1 MTAYEDTAFYVMS
14 AVAAK
19 EQDHSTMSGDNFSL
33 FTLDNGNCHICLS
46 DGMGSG
52 KAARRE
58 SEMVVELIEKLME
71 AGFARETAIRMMN
84 SAMVLK
90 GDHDSYSTLDFARI
104 DLYTG
109 ALTFTKIGAA
119 ASFVRTKKEV
129 ECISRASLPAGADS
143 DTIPETA
150 CRKLTDGDFL
160 VMVTDGVLEY
170 LHVRNPEET
179 FADMI
184 REIKTE
190 NAGMFADALMEK
202 VLLYTGGQ
210 VPDDMTIVVAG
221 IWEK

>member
-1 MTAYEDTAFYVMS
+1 M
-14 AVAAK
+14 
-19 EQDHSTMSGDNFSL
+19 
-33 FTLDNGNCHICLS
+33 
-46 DGMGSG
+46 
-52 KAARRE
+52 
-58 SEMVVELIEKLME
+58 
-71 AGFARETAIRMMN
+71 
-84 SAMVLK
+84 
-90 GDHDSYSTLDFARI
+90 
-104 DLYTG
+104 
-109 ALTFTKIGAA
+109 
-119 ASFVRTKKEV
+119 RTKKEV

-143 DTIPETA
+143 DMIPETA